1 MKILNVT
8 EGRANMSSL
17 QGYVEAD
24 YNTLVEVFGEPHYSE
39 PSADE
44 KVNTEWE
51 LRFDVEEF
59 GETETVYAT
68 IYDWKDYDG
77 GFRSRG
83 GLPYQWHIGGFSR
96 RAQEAVQLA
105 IKECVG
111 AYNE

>member
-1 MKILNVT
+1 MKIVKVDQ
-8 EGRANMSSL
+8 GRVNMSSL

-24 YNTLVEVFGEPHYSE
+24 YNTLVEVFGEPHYSD

-51 LRFDVEEF
+51 LRFEVEDF

-77 GFRSRG
+77 GMRSRSG
-83 GLPYQWHIGGFSR
+83 EQYRWHIGGFNW
-96 RAQEAVQLA
+96 RAQEAVQQC
-105 IKECVG
+105 IKFPELVKC
-111 AYNE
+111 